1 MRRLLTYRDARLL
14 IAGQTLSAFGDWAM
28 WFVMAIWM
36 KKLTGSSAEAGL
48 VFFVLALGNLAGPL
62 GGLLADRLRRRPLM
76 IACDCVLGASVLAL
90 LFVHG
95 RGDAW
100 LIYLVAFLYGLLGTV
115 FYPAQAALLR
125 VMLPEELLSDANGA
139 LSSSRQGCASSRRWR
154 AQGCTRP
161 SGAAWWRFSMLRPSP
176 ARHS

>member
-1 MRRLLTYRDARLL
+1 
-14 IAGQTLSAFGDWAM
+14 
-28 WFVMAIWM
+28 MAIWM

-176 ARHS
+176 ARRS